1 MHRDEPATAIEIC
14 PPPKARDREGLP
26 GECQYCGRAQRHDHT
41 WMYQLQLP
49 VQPPAI
55 VPDFSR
61 RRLLVDAPFAALLE
75 FEMLDG
81 VGDVHLVPIKSGLR
95 QGPIE
100 QQAGRSDE
108 RSALPI
114 LLVSGLLPYERNGR
128 PNRPLPQHS
137 TRSAWHEGRGR
148 CDLRVEFVKRLRL
161 RPFRGSFIRRSL

>member
-1 MHRDEPATAIEIC
+1 
-14 PPPKARDREGLP
+14 
-26 GECQYCGRAQRHDHT
+26 
-41 WMYQLQLP
+41 
-49 VQPPAI
+49 
-55 VPDFSR
+55 
-61 RRLLVDAPFAALLE
+61 LVDAPLAALFE

-81 VGDVHLVPIKSGLR
+81 VGDVHLVPIESGLLQR
-95 QGPIE
+95 PIE

-128 PNRPLPQHS
+128 PNRALAQHG
-137 TRSAWHEGRGR
+137 TRSAWYEGRGR